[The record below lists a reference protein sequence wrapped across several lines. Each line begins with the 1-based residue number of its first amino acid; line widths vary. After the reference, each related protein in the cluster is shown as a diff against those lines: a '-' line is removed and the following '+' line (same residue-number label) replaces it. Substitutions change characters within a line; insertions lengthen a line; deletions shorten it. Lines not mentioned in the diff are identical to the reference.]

1 MNNQSICSPEYALRE
16 AIRFVGGQSALARVC
31 HKQQGHV
38 SHWLKSEK
46 GVPAE
51 YCPLIEE
58 ATGVTC
64 ERLRPDVRWDVVR
77 QSNKSATEAVRGL
90 A

>member
-1 MNNQSICSPEYALRE
+1 MKNQSICSSEVALRE
-16 AIRFVGGQSALARVC
+16 AIKFAGGQSALARVC
-31 HKQQGHV
+31 KKQQGHV
-38 SHWLKSEK
+38 SHWLKSGK

-77 QSNKSATEAVRGL
+77 LSIASTSEPTHG
-90 A
+90 